1 MQHVKENV
9 ISAKSSGIGTI
20 TGEEQAIID
29 GVRAKYQELSPIDC
43 TRCEYCLP
51 CSEELNIPQILSM
64 FNSGKI
70 YDKLEMARNMYELWV
85 PEGKRAADCI
95 ACQECEEKCPQ
106 EISISDWMVKV
117 DQVLAQGMS
126 YEEVIGV

>member
-29 GVRAKYQELSPIDC
+29 CVRAQYQKLSPIDC

-64 FNSGKI
+64 FNSGKM
-70 YDKLEMARNMYELWV
+70 YDKLEMARNMYKGFV
-85 PEGKRAADCI
+85 PEGKRAADCL